1 MKFDNIT
8 SLPAFEKPSFQQFVI
23 DSMDLVDIV
32 LKGDEFLQDQLK
44 NAFDKT
50 ETTKSEHIDASSIN
64 NLY

>member
-1 MKFDNIT
+1 
-8 SLPAFEKPSFQQFVI
+8 
-23 DSMDLVDIV
+23 MDLVDIV

-50 ETTKSEHIDASSIN
+50 ETTKSEYIDASSIN